1 MQLVKILGLIC
12 LRESEVPSFNFLSCT
27 EISVMSTVHFDS
39 QNCSRREK
47 GVVLPI
53 ALIMLVIISFAGLMA
68 ARNSASYEQFSN
80 NMRTNQ
86 LARQSAEAALRHCE
100 RVAIDFAE
108 ENADAFYTTDVGKI
122 NKTVITS
129 DDQIANGAWN
139 TKSNWVADAANLIEV
154 SLEGGSNVTDG
165 AKDRYTKNKPTC
177 IIQALVNDRYLI
189 TTRGLSNDAEVDDT
203 SGQLTSG
210 SEVWLQS
217 ILTSGV
223 PIKSAAGGNE

>member
-1 MQLVKILGLIC
+1 
-12 LRESEVPSFNFLSCT
+12 
-27 EISVMSTVHFDS
+27 MSTKRFGSRV
-39 QNCSRREK
+39 NCRDQE

-108 ENADAFYTTDVGKI
+108 ENADPFYTTDVGKI

-129 DDQIANGAWN
+129 DDQISNGAWN
-139 TKSNWVADAANLIEV
+139 TKSNWIASAANLIEV
-154 SLEGGSNVTDG
+154 SLEGGSNVTEG
-165 AKDRYTKNKPTC
+165 ANDRYAKNKPTC
-177 IIQALVNDRYLI
+177 IIQALVNDRFLI
-189 TTRGLSNDAEVDDT
+189 TTRGLSNDAEVDSS

-210 SEVWLQS
+210 AEVWLQS